1 MSYLY
6 LVMSGILFGGVV
18 FGAKVLYLMGASLF
32 EVLFYPNLI
41 SVLLVWGFARRD
53 FVKIFKMPWRIT
65 AVYVLSVTAIAFGQA
80 APLFLDVPV
89 TLVVLLI
96 YLQPVWTIL
105 IVRFWFKRRQNAKSW
120 FLVGSMIV
128 GLLLLINPF
137 GGLSFSLPGITLALL
152 AGVGL
157 SVWLVVT
164 KYYTRQGISPAGT
177 LWAES
182 LYSLLPVV
190 GFFLWGGLWGTDNTG
205 FELRFCMAEK
215 LWVAFVFYGAF
226 VYVLPNLFLFAGNKD
241 VSTAAI
247 GMIML
252 LEPVTGICL
261 DVAFLHV
268 GLTWNIIA
276 GGLIIIAANAVLITG
291 QIRKRKKALPK

>member
-65 AVYVLSVTAIAFGQA
+65 AVYVLSVTAIVFGQA

-105 IVRFWFKRRQNAKSW
+105 IVRFWFKRRQNAK
-120 FLVGSMIV
+120 
-128 GLLLLINPF
+128 
-137 GGLSFSLPGITLALL
+137 
-152 AGVGL
+152 AGFW
-157 SVWLVVT
+157 SAVW
-164 KYYTRQGISPAGT
+164 S
-177 LWAES
+177 S
-182 LYSLLPVV
+182 
-190 GFFLWGGLWGTDNTG
+190 GF
-205 FELRFCMAEK
+205 C
-215 LWVAFVFYGAF
+215 
-226 VYVLPNLFLFAGNKD
+226 
-241 VSTAAI
+241 
-247 GMIML
+247 
-252 LEPVTGICL
+252 C
-261 DVAFLHV
+261 
-268 GLTWNIIA
+268 
-276 GGLIIIAANAVLITG
+276 
-291 QIRKRKKALPK
+291 

>member
-1 MSYLY
+1 M
-6 LVMSGILFGGVV
+6 
-18 FGAKVLYLMGASLF
+18 
-32 EVLFYPNLI
+32 
-41 SVLLVWGFARRD
+41 
-53 FVKIFKMPWRIT
+53 
-65 AVYVLSVTAIAFGQA
+65 
-80 APLFLDVPV
+80 
-89 TLVVLLI
+89 LLI

-120 FLVGSMIV
+120 FLVGSMVV

-190 GFFLWGGLWGTDNTG
+190 FFYLAATLWGTDNPV
-205 FELRFCMAEK
+205 LRFRFAMPEK
-215 LWVAFVFYGAF
+215 LWVAFVFTARLSMCCPISF
-226 VYVLPNLFLFAGNKD
+226 FLLATRMFPRPQSA
-241 VSTAAI
+241 
-247 GMIML
+247 
-252 LEPVTGICL
+252 
-261 DVAFLHV
+261 
-268 GLTWNIIA
+268 
-276 GGLIIIAANAVLITG
+276 
-291 QIRKRKKALPK
+291 

>member
-6 LVMSGILFGGVV
+6 LVISGILFGGVV

-41 SVLLVWGFARRD
+41 SVILVWGFARRD

-65 AVYVLSVTAIAFGQA
+65 AVYVLSTTAIIFGQA

-96 YLQPVWTIL
+96 YIQPVWTIL
-105 IVRFWFKRRQNAKSW
+105 IVHFWFKRKQNARNW
-120 FLVGSMIV
+120 FLVGSMII

-137 GGLSFSLPGITLALL
+137 GRVSFSWPGITLALI
-152 AGVGL
+152 AGIGL
-157 SVWLVVT
+157 SVWLIVT

-177 LWAES
+177 LWAEC
-182 LYSLLPVV
+182 LYSLLSVML
-190 GFFLWGGLWGTDNTG
+190 FYILAASWGSSNQILQ
-205 FELRFCMAEK
+205 LRFAMPEK
-215 LWVAFVFYGAF
+215 LWTAFIFYGAF

-241 VSTAAI
+241 VPAATI

-261 DVAFLHV
+261 DVIFLHIS
-268 GLTWNIIA
+268 LTWNIIA

>member
-120 FLVGSMIV
+120 FLVGSMVV

-190 GFFLWGGLWGTDNTG
+190 FFILRRHCGKRII
-205 FELRFCMAEK
+205 RFCS
-215 LWVAFVFYGAF
+215 F
-226 VYVLPNLFLFAGNKD
+226 VLPCPKNCGWLLFF
-241 VSTAAI
+241 TAHLSMCCPI
-247 GMIML
+247 FFFCRQQGRFR
-252 LEPVTGICL
+252 GRNRY
-261 DVAFLHV
+261 D
-268 GLTWNIIA
+268 N
-276 GGLIIIAANAVLITG
+276 AA
-291 QIRKRKKALPK
+291 

>member
-65 AVYVLSVTAIAFGQA
+65 AVYVLSVTAIVFGQA

-120 FLVGSMIV
+120 FLVGSMVV

-164 KYYTRQGISPAGT
+164 NLTPGRVSLRLELCGPNLCIPCCRSCSFILRQRCGERIIRFCGSVLPCPRNCGWRLFFTARLSMCCPIS
-177 LWAES
+177 
-182 LYSLLPVV
+182 
-190 GFFLWGGLWGTDNTG
+190 FFLPATRM
-205 FELRFCMAEK
+205 FPRPQSA
-215 LWVAFVFYGAF
+215 
-226 VYVLPNLFLFAGNKD
+226 
-241 VSTAAI
+241 
-247 GMIML
+247 
-252 LEPVTGICL
+252 
-261 DVAFLHV
+261 
-268 GLTWNIIA
+268 
-276 GGLIIIAANAVLITG
+276 
-291 QIRKRKKALPK
+291 

>member
-65 AVYVLSVTAIAFGQA
+65 AIYVLSVTAIVFGQA

-120 FLVGSMIV
+120 FLVGSMVV

-177 LWAES
+177 QL
-182 LYSLLPVV
+182 
-190 GFFLWGGLWGTDNTG
+190 
-205 FELRFCMAEK
+205 
-215 LWVAFVFYGAF
+215 
-226 VYVLPNLFLFAGNKD
+226 
-241 VSTAAI
+241 
-247 GMIML
+247 
-252 LEPVTGICL
+252 
-261 DVAFLHV
+261 
-268 GLTWNIIA
+268 
-276 GGLIIIAANAVLITG
+276 
-291 QIRKRKKALPK
+291 